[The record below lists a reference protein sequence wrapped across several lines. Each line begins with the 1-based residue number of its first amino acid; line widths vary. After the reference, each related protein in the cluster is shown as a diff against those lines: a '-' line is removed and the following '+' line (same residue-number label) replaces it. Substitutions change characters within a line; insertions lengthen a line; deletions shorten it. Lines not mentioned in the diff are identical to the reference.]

1 MRKNVA
7 QGVLAGI
14 RTMTRSNFFCPLK
27 GLNLPGILE
36 TKPLETNPAADTEV
50 HTVLCSKDVL
60 RYLFAVKSLLR
71 FHENF
76 SIVVHNDNSLTDE
89 DKARLKSHVLGI
101 KIIEKWS
108 ADGRIYDLLENKMR
122 CLEFRKKNKMGIQL
136 FDYFLLSQ
144 EKKIVSLDS
153 DTLFFGYPERL
164 VDWTRNGKKELIH
177 LYEYWPNTQNQVFG
191 KLGYEHQKHLCAGFL
206 CGDTGLI
213 DLDVIEDFL
222 SKTELTWWT
231 GQNTFS
237 LLFKKKSGD
246 YEVSHFDS
254 ELYQDRSF
262 FKGGEYVF
270 RHYWGSKG
278 YDREYCQD
286 AKRVLRELRYL

>member
-1 MRKNVA
+1 MVFGA
-7 QGVLAGI
+7 L
-14 RTMTRSNFFCPLK
+14 TRNKLSCRLK
-27 GLNLPGILE
+27 GLNLSGILE
-36 TKPLETNPAADTEV
+36 TRPLETNPAADTEL

-60 RYLFAVKSLLR
+60 RHIFALKSLLR

-76 SIVVHNDNSLTDE
+76 SVVVHNDNSLTDK
-89 DKARLKSHVLGI
+89 DKAMLRSHILGI

-108 ADGRIYDLLENKMR
+108 ADGRIYDLLAEKKR

-136 FDYFLLSQ
+136 FDYFLLS
-144 EKKIVSLDS
+144 EDKKIVSLDS

-164 VDWTRNGKKELIH
+164 VNWTRSDRKELIH

-191 KLGYEHQKHLCAGFL
+191 SLGYEYQKHLCAGFL

-213 DLDVIEDFL
+213 ELEVVEDFL
-222 SKTELTWWT
+222 SKTELTWWS

-237 LLFKKKSGD
+237 LLFKKKAD
-246 YEVSHFDS
+246 QYEVSHFDS
-254 ELYQDRSF
+254 ALYQDRSF
-262 FKGGEYVF
+262 FKEGDYLF

-278 YDREYCQD
+278 YDEEYCRD
-286 AKRVLRELRYL
+286 AKRVLKELKGI